1 MNGRLASDER
11 GRQGSALTHFGFDP
25 ANAWERLV
33 SLRTQGEG
41 APLFCFPGSGGNV
54 RGFQELA
61 AALPV
66 GFPVYGVDL
75 EWLCD
80 VEANFTVEQTAEI
93 CLAIIEQAAGA
104 GPYHLCGYSFGG
116 LVAYEISARLSETGR
131 AVGLVAL
138 LDAPNPQIV
147 ANLPR
152 EAAAE
157 FRKTY
162 LRDRLNKYFHDLVRG
177 NFRALVARGLAFAIS
192 RSGRVA
198 LPWIKR
204 AYRAVKQ
211 PMPAIL
217 RANDPSFTKAWHAYV
232 PGPCANRV
240 TLFRVDE
247 RGLEHDRDPSMG
259 WRRFALGGVEV
270 HTIAAGHVAM
280 MMQPSVGQVADAI
293 APHLRSRD

>member
-1 MNGRLASDER
+1 MKGRPTSDER
-11 GRQGSALTHFGFDP
+11 ARQGPTLTYHGFDP
-25 ANAWERLV
+25 ANARERLV
-33 SLRTQGEG
+33 SLRSQGDG
-41 APLFCFPGSGGNV
+41 APLFCFPGSGGTV
-54 RGFQELA
+54 HGFRELV

-80 VEANFTVEQTAEI
+80 IEADFTVEQIAKL
-93 CLAIIEQAAGA
+93 CLAIIEHAAGT

-116 LVAYEISARLSETGR
+116 LVAHEMAARLSENGR

-138 LDAPNPQIV
+138 LDAPNPQII
-147 ANLPR
+147 ANLSR
-152 EAAAE
+152 EAAEA

-162 LRDRLNKYFHDLVRG
+162 LRDRWNKYLHDLIRG
-177 NFRALVARGLAFAIS
+177 EFRAIFARGLAFAVS
-192 RSGRVA
+192 RSGRIA

-204 AYRAVKQ
+204 AYRIVRQ

-232 PGPCANRV
+232 PKPCANRI
-240 TLFRVDE
+240 TLFRVAQ

-280 MMQPSVGQVADAI
+280 MMQPSVRAIADAI
-293 APHLRSRD
+293 ALHLSPRE